1 MSFNK
6 QSFSF
11 FWIYLITLILA
22 ACSILYELMI
32 AHTISILAG
41 HMVVWYSLT
50 IGIYLAFLGFGSI
63 LYNKIIKGKHEWE
76 ALFRVEILLTIC
88 GCLSVMLIHVGHMLY
103 GYYAVSNEIKIGLYN
118 LFAIFFLVTSVVGFL
133 SGIELPLLIKIG
145 NEMSQGKRVTNRI
158 LGTDYIGS
166 LLGAVSFP
174 IIFVPFYGVIK
185 TSFIVAGF
193 NLLTAIIILFIVLKE
208 NELFYRRIVT
218 GGFISIL
225 FIVIVF
231 NVNGIEQYF
240 LKKYYFYQEISEN
253 LHSLFLKHEK
263 FPDIKRTRSFYQK
276 IDLVEYPED
285 IYDKIYEH
293 YSKKYSQEPDLPR
306 GYLLFLEGDYQ
317 LYSNHEDL
325 YHEFFAHVPIMLNEK
340 IPEEVLVLG
349 AGDGILI
356 KELLNH
362 SEIKKITHVEL
373 DEEMIRLANNHP
385 ILLKLNRESLKNQRV
400 ESVIDDAFHYVRK
413 SNKKYDAVY
422 IDFPLAMNYNLSKLY
437 SKEFY
442 QIVSQ
447 MLKTDGYIVL
457 DTPGSAVFTMPDKYG
472 QQVMNRK
479 YSDWPIYY
487 NTVKAAG
494 FRTIVPYVSNL
505 EINNHEAES
514 YLWKNIEIKI
524 ENMDYPGLEETPSD
538 ISDTEKIRK
547 VKANVIK
554 KLIREFVLM
563 KQQGF
568 IFLKRKAEKLQ
579 PKYKDFNIDFSVL
592 NEKRFKLAFTL
603 PYSSSK
609 KIDYSKV
616 NSIMQPTLPNLPF
629 LYARLPI

>member
-1 MSFNK
+1 M
-6 QSFSF
+6 
-11 FWIYLITLILA
+11 
-22 ACSILYELMI
+22 
-32 AHTISILAG
+32 
-41 HMVVWYSLT
+41 
-50 IGIYLAFLGFGSI
+50 
-63 LYNKIIKGKHEWE
+63 
-76 ALFRVEILLTIC
+76 
-88 GCLSVMLIHVGHMLY
+88 
-103 GYYAVSNEIKIGLYN
+103 
-118 LFAIFFLVTSVVGFL
+118 
-133 SGIELPLLIKIG
+133 
-145 NEMSQGKRVTNRI
+145 
-158 LGTDYIGS
+158 
-166 LLGAVSFP
+166 
-174 IIFVPFYGVIK
+174 
-185 TSFIVAGF
+185 
-193 NLLTAIIILFIVLKE
+193 
-208 NELFYRRIVT
+208 
-218 GGFISIL
+218 
-225 FIVIVF
+225 
-231 NVNGIEQYF
+231 
-240 LKKYYFYQEISEN
+240 
-253 LHSLFLKHEK
+253 
-263 FPDIKRTRSFYQK
+263 
-276 IDLVEYPED
+276 
-285 IYDKIYEH
+285 
-293 YSKKYSQEPDLPR
+293 
-306 GYLLFLEGDYQ
+306 
-317 LYSNHEDL
+317 
-325 YHEFFAHVPIMLNEK
+325 
-340 IPEEVLVLG
+340 
-349 AGDGILI
+349 
-356 KELLNH
+356 
-362 SEIKKITHVEL
+362 
-373 DEEMIRLANNHP
+373 
-385 ILLKLNRESLKNQRV
+385 
-400 ESVIDDAFHYVRK
+400 
-413 SNKKYDAVY
+413 
-422 IDFPLAMNYNLSKLY
+422 
-437 SKEFY
+437 
-442 QIVSQ
+442 
-447 MLKTDGYIVL
+447 